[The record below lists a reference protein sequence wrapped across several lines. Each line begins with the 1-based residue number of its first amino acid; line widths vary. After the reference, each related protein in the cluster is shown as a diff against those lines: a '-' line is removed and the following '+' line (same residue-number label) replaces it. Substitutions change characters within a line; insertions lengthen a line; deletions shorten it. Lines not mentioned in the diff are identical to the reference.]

1 MDTSSS
7 EGWREQALRQME
19 RSEQAEQAEQREL
32 AQSPVV
38 GQLGV
43 MLLKV
48 AILVPVSVA
57 LVIFLGYGWLFAVAL
72 VGWYLFWPR

>member
-1 MDTSSS
+1 MTTSSS
-7 EGWREQALRQME
+7 EDWREQALRQME
-19 RSEQAEQAEQREL
+19 LSQQTEQREL
-32 AQSPVV
+32 AHSPAT

-43 MLLKV
+43 LLLKV

-57 LVIFLGYGWLFAVAL
+57 LVVFMGYGWLFAGAL